1 MTTPTVEEIA
11 GEIWRCVKEDF
22 EKRGVMLPPKW
33 NGIGLAYSGYVR
45 AGEIMRKALDAR
57 YEEGV
62 KAERARIVEI
72 MENLV
77 DDDLCTYDH
86 HGYCQTHGWMS
97 SSTCPHKLGQNYLT
111 TQSEDN

>member
-1 MTTPTVEEIA
+1 MPYIEDIACAPRTTPTVEEIA

-22 EKRGVMLPPKW
+22 EKQGVILPPKW

-62 KAERARIVEI
+62 KAERERV
-72 MENLV
+72 MEWAKMHDMPKNMSDDTLAGYNEALTRLV
-77 DDDLCTYDH
+77 VSHITI
-86 HGYCQTHGWMS
+86 
-97 SSTCPHKLGQNYLT
+97 
-111 TQSEDN
+111 